1 MTSAINK
8 NLMITIEA
16 LYDAVTDQRK
26 WERVLREMCL
36 LLKGDIAHLG
46 HFDHENPLFN
56 VSLLLCDNS
65 DKGYWDAELQQ
76 KFERLIPEDP
86 RLILCNRYPEKPI
99 SCRMHMTDD
108 QLHAS
113 KMWQEVLQYSKAEYS
128 LIVTLFGSNNK
139 TLTGIGVFR
148 NPGKVPFD
156 QEECDLMGE
165 LVPHFKRAF
174 TLHKQLA
181 SMDMNQRMAMS
192 ALDHIPMGI
201 FVVTGEGKI
210 RFSND
215 SGQELL
221 NQNDGLSN
229 RSGYLSLKMA
239 NEDRA
244 FHRYLGSAVKT
255 FNQGTSPTPSQ
266 TFSVTRRNVDEPL
279 WAMVSPLA
287 SNNLPLGMGVTDQP
301 MAIIFISDPRK
312 PQETPPE
319 LLQRLFGFTRREA
332 EVVEQLVSGQSLQES
347 AKTLDISE
355 QTARSHLKSA
365 FGKTQTTRQGDL
377 VRMVLSSP
385 VWIRKITTP
394 SDPKTNI
401 EDTLKHGTQFRLFSP

>member
-1 MTSAINK
+1 MASTINK

-36 LLKGDIAHLG
+36 LLQGDTAHLG

-56 VSLLLCDNS
+56 VSLLWTDNQ
-65 DKGYWDAELQQ
+65 DKCYWDAEIQQ
-76 KFERLIPEDP
+76 KFERLMPEDP

-128 LIVTLFGSNNK
+128 LIVTLLGSNNE

-181 SMDMNQRMAMS
+181 NIDMNQRMAMS

-215 SGQELL
+215 SAQELL

-244 FHRYLGSAVKT
+244 FHRYLGNAVKT
-255 FNQGTSPTPSQ
+255 SDPGTSPTPSQ
-266 TFSVTRRNVDEPL
+266 TFSITRRNVAEPL

-287 SNNLPLGMGVTDQP
+287 SNNLPLGMGVMDQP
-301 MAIIFISDPRK
+301 MAIVFISDPRK

-347 AKTLDISE
+347 AKILDISE

-365 FGKTQTTRQGDL
+365 FGKTQTTRQSDL

-385 VWIRKITTP
+385 VWIRKTTTP

>member
-1 MTSAINK
+1 MASAINK

-36 LLKGDIAHLG
+36 LLEGDAAHLG

-56 VSLLLCDNS
+56 VSLLWTDS
-65 DKGYWDAELQQ
+65 QDKCYWDAEIQQ
-76 KFERLIPEDP
+76 KFERLMPEDP

-99 SCRMHMTDD
+99 SCRMYLTDD

-128 LIVTLFGSNNK
+128 LIVTLLGSNNK

-192 ALDHIPMGI
+192 ALDHIPMGL

-239 NEDRA
+239 NEDRT

-255 FNQGTSPTPSQ
+255 FSQGTSPTPSQ
-266 TFSVTRRNVDEPL
+266 TFSVTRRKVAEPL
-279 WAMVSPLA
+279 WAMISPLA
-287 SNNLPLGMGVTDQP
+287 SSNLPLGVGITDQP
-301 MAIIFISDPRK
+301 MAVVFISDPRK

-347 AKTLDISE
+347 AKILDISE

-365 FGKTQTTRQGDL
+365 FGKTQTTRQSDL

-385 VWIRKITTP
+385 VWIRKTTTP